1 MTVVKNIAGRLA
13 KTKFAAKAIAE
24 RADLS
29 ALGGKP
35 TGRVWWGIALV
46 VAGNIVGAPAIA
58 LCAFLAYYWE
68 RPMIIMVGGPV
79 LLVIAHL
86 LFLTGIYIAGGR
98 YAMVF
103 FRWLTRVVL
112 EKLM

>member
-1 MTVVKNIAGRLA
+1 LPVVKNIAGRLA

-24 RADLS
+24 KADLS

-35 TGRVWWGIALV
+35 PGRVWLGMALV
-46 VAGNIVGAPAIA
+46 VAGNLLGAPAIA
-58 LCAFLAYYWE
+58 LCAFCAYYWDE
-68 RPMIIMVGGPV
+68 PMIIMVGGPV
-79 LLVIAHL
+79 LLVVAHL
-86 LFLTGIYIAGGR
+86 IFLTGIYVAGGR
-98 YAMVF
+98 YAMVL